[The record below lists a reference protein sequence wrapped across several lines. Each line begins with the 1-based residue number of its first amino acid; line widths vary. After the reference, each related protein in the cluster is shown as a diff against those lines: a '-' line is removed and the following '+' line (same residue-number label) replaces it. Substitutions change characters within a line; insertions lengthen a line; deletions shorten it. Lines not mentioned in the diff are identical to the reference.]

1 MSAKLNFYCAWF
13 CPFAQRAWIALLE
26 KGVAFEY
33 IEYNPYKEK
42 SDEFLRLNPRGLV
55 PVLEVNG
62 QSVYESD
69 VCIEF
74 IDEYGGPTNRLLPL
88 DPLARAKTRIV
99 CGYISRE
106 IIPAF
111 YGLLLKQ
118 DANTQEKIKSALL
131 QNLKMLMTYKQ
142 NSSPFFGGDKMGMAD
157 IMLIP
162 FAARF
167 PVLSHYRGFE
177 IPEEEGYK
185 DLQAWLKACKEQQSV
200 IKTSCDIDKAIMVY
214 QSYADGSANVRSKI

>member
-185 DLQAWLKACKEQQSV
+185 DFQEWLKACKEQQSV